1 MKILV
6 VDDDYDIRNLI
17 KLYLLNESSEVLEA
31 ENGLEALEI
40 LNSDFENSIDLV
52 ILDSMMPQMDGT
64 QACLEIRK
72 KYTLPIIFLTAK
84 SEDMDKF
91 TGFSSGA
98 DDYITKPFNP
108 IDLISRVK
116 AHVRRYRNYTLTNNA
131 SSSNQQ
137 TQESKLDELEYGD
150 LRINFSGRTITKNG
164 IAVKLTK
171 IEFSILELFLKNR
184 KRVYSLDQIYTNV
197 WGEHNILNAESTVS
211 VHIRNLRNKIE
222 DDISKPQYIQTVW
235 GVGYRVD

>member
-17 KLYLLNESSEVLEA
+17 KLYLLNESCEVLEA
-31 ENGLEALEI
+31 ENGLEALDV
-40 LNSDFENSIDLV
+40 LNKDTSNSIDLV
-52 ILDSMMPQMDGT
+52 LLDSMMPHMNGT
-64 QACLEIRK
+64 ETCLEIRK
-72 KYTLPIIFLTAK
+72 AHTLPIIFLTAK

-108 IDLISRVK
+108 IDLLSRVK
-116 AHVRRYRNYTLTNNA
+116 AHIRRYRNYGQTNLQANV
-131 SSSNQQ
+131 
-137 TQESKLDELEYGD
+137 SKNTLDELEYND
-150 LRINFSGRTITKNG
+150 LIVNFSARTLTKNG
-164 IAVKLTK
+164 KAIKLTK

-184 KRVYSLDQIYTNV
+184 KRVYSLEQIYTNV

-222 DDISKPQYIQTVW
+222 DDVSNPQYIKTVW

>member
-6 VDDDYDIRNLI
+6 VDDDYDIRNII
-17 KLYLLNESSEVLEA
+17 KLYLLNESYEVLEA
-31 ENGLEALEI
+31 ENGIEALEI
-40 LNSDFENSIDLV
+40 LDKDVDNKIDLV
-52 ILDSMMPQMDGT
+52 LLDSMMPQMNGT
-64 QACLEIRK
+64 QTCLEIRK
-72 KYTLPIIFLTAK
+72 KYTLPVLFLTAK

-91 TGFSSGA
+91 IGFSSGA

-116 AHVRRYRNYTLTNNA
+116 AHVRRYRNYTQA
-131 SSSNQQ
+131 PSQQ
-137 TQESKLDELEYGD
+137 QLQEARLDECSYGD
-150 LRINFSGRTITKNG
+150 LLVNFSARTLTKNG
-164 IAVKLTK
+164 KAIKLTK

-184 KRVYSLDQIYTNV
+184 KRVYSLEQIYTNV
-197 WGEHNILNAESTVS
+197 WGENNILNAESTVS

-222 DDISKPQYIQTVW
+222 DDVSNPRYLQTVW

>member
-6 VDDDYDIRNLI
+6 VDDDNDIRNLV
-17 KLYLLNESSEVLEA
+17 KLYLLNESYEVLEA
-31 ENGLEALEI
+31 ENGIAALDI
-40 LNSDFENSIDLV
+40 LNNDTDKSIDLV
-52 ILDSMMPQMDGT
+52 LLDSMMPQMNGLET
-64 QACLEIRK
+64 CLEIRK

-108 IDLISRVK
+108 IDLISRIK
-116 AHVRRYRNYTLTNNA
+116 ANIRRYRNYTQNNSA
-131 SSSNQQ
+131 PTEAIVNSDEI
-137 TQESKLDELEYGD
+137 TYLDLV
-150 LRINFSGRTITKNG
+150 INFSARTLTKNG
-164 IAVKLTK
+164 QPIKLTK

-184 KRVYSLDQIYTNV
+184 KRVYSLEQIYSNV
-197 WGEHNILNAESTVS
+197 WGEYNVLNAESTVS

-222 DDISKPQYIQTVW
+222 DDIANPEYLKTVW

>member
-6 VDDDYDIRNLI
+6 VDDDYDIRNII
-17 KLYLLNESSEVLEA
+17 KLYLANESYEVLEA

-40 LNSDFENSIDLV
+40 LDKDTDNSIDLV
-52 ILDSMMPQMDGT
+52 LLDSMMPQMNGT
-64 QACLEIRK
+64 ETCLEIRK
-72 KYTLPIIFLTAK
+72 KYTLPILFVTAK
-84 SEDMDKF
+84 AEDMDKF

-116 AHVRRYRNYTLTNNA
+116 AHVRRYRNYTQA
-131 SSSNQQ
+131 PVQPSS
-137 TQESKLDELEYGD
+137 QESKLDELVYGD
-150 LRINFSGRTITKNG
+150 LEVNFSARTLTKNG
-164 IAVKLTK
+164 KAIKLTK

-184 KRVYSLDQIYTNV
+184 KRVYSLEQIYTNV
-197 WGEHNILNAESTVS
+197 WGEYNILNAESTVS

-222 DDISKPQYIQTVW
+222 DDVSNPQYLQTVW

>member
-6 VDDDYDIRNLI
+6 VDDDNDIRNLI
-17 KLYLLNESSEVLEA
+17 KIYLLNESYEVYEA
-31 ENGLEALEI
+31 ENGLAALKILEAD
-40 LNSDFENSIDLV
+40 SDNSIDL
-52 ILDSMMPQMDGT
+52 ILLDAMMPEMNGIET
-64 QACLEIRK
+64 CIEIRK

-108 IDLISRVK
+108 IDLLSRIK
-116 AHVRRYRNYTLTNNA
+116 AHVRRYRNYTQANSQVQIPL
-131 SSSNQQ
+131 
-137 TQESKLDELEYGD
+137 SKLDEVEYID
-150 LRINFSGRTITKNG
+150 LIVNFSGRTVTKRG
-164 IAVKLTK
+164 EPIKLTK

-184 KRVYSLDQIYTNV
+184 KRVYSLEQIYSNV
-197 WGEHNILNAESTVS
+197 WGEYNILNAESTVS

-222 DDISKPQYIQTVW
+222 DDIANPNYIKTVW